1 MFTRAK
7 LADAECS
14 QLSFLIQVTRL
25 ERLRTS
31 KGMESSKQ
39 TKGHII
45 PGDILDELAVRFILN
60 MPQQEKNDMMRVM
73 FKVEEAH
80 WFYIDFYVMGEPER
94 KLASGTMREFAE
106 HMFRHVPPLQPHAD
120 KVDEIM
126 QTWREYKI
134 AVPTF
139 GAIILNPDLDKVLLV
154 QGFSAKASWG
164 FPKGKVN
171 QEEPGDECAAR
182 EVMEEIGYDIT
193 PKLDSEEYLEQIIN
207 DKPVRLYVIHGV
219 EETTKFQT
227 NTRCEIRDI
236 KWFPLDSLPTSK
248 TDQSCKLKL
257 GVAPNNFFMVIP
269 FLRDIKAWVRLASKD
284 RAPSVPSSQKKK
296 GKKDPRREEGEAR
309 PQATPILQP
318 PLLGLEEE
326 EQGDRARVAAQAVAR
341 DIKRPVAKR
350 PGEKRQSVE
359 KESPAKTEV
368 RSRKKSISSSE
379 KDGIIPHAFIPKA
392 WASFKLEHDALLAIA
407 LGRAKPGL

>member
-1 MFTRAK
+1 
-7 LADAECS
+7 
-14 QLSFLIQVTRL
+14 
-25 ERLRTS
+25 
-31 KGMESSKQ
+31 MESSKQ

-45 PGDILDELAVRFILN
+45 PGEILDELAVRFILN

-80 WFYIDFYVMGEPER
+80 WFYIDFYVNGEPER

-106 HMFRHVPPLQPHAD
+106 HMFRHVPPLQPHAG

-139 GAIILNPDLDKVLLV
+139 GAIILNPSLDKVLLV

-193 PKLDSEEYLEQIIN
+193 PRLDSEEYLEQIIN

-284 RAPSVPSSQKKK
+284 GAASVPSSQKKK
-296 GKKDPRREEGEAR
+296 GKKDSRTREDGETVR
-309 PQATPILQP
+309 LQATPILQP

-350 PGEKRQSVE
+350 PGGEKRQSVE
-359 KESPAKTEV
+359 KEVRVREKESPAKAEQG
-368 RSRKKSISSSE
+368 RSMSKKTLSSD
-379 KDGIIPHAFIPKA
+379 KGGLLPPGFIPKA
-392 WASFKLEHDALLAIA
+392 WTTFKLDHDALLAIA
-407 LGRAKPGL
+407 LGKR

>member
-1 MFTRAK
+1 
-7 LADAECS
+7 
-14 QLSFLIQVTRL
+14 
-25 ERLRTS
+25 
-31 KGMESSKQ
+31 MESSKQ

-45 PGDILDELAVRFILN
+45 PGEILDELAVRFILN

-80 WFYIDFYVMGEPER
+80 WFYIDFYVNGEPER

-139 GAIILNPDLDKVLLV
+139 GAIILNPSLDKVLLV

-193 PKLDSEEYLEQIIN
+193 PRLDSEEYLEQIIN

-284 RAPSVPSSQKKK
+284 GAASVPSSQKKK
-296 GKKDPRREEGEAR
+296 GKKDSRTREDGETVR
-309 PQATPILQP
+309 LQATPILQP

-350 PGEKRQSVE
+350 PAGEKRQSVE
-359 KESPAKTEV
+359 KEVRVREKESPAKAEQG
-368 RSRKKSISSSE
+368 RSMSKKSLSSD
-379 KDGIIPHAFIPKA
+379 KGGLLPPGFIPKA
-392 WASFKLEHDALLAIA
+392 WTTFKLDHDALLAIA
-407 LGRAKPGL
+407 LGKR

>member
-1 MFTRAK
+1 
-7 LADAECS
+7 
-14 QLSFLIQVTRL
+14 
-25 ERLRTS
+25 
-31 KGMESSKQ
+31 MESSKQ

-45 PGDILDELAVRFILN
+45 PGEILDELAVRFILN

-80 WFYIDFYVMGEPER
+80 WFYIDFYVNGEPER

-106 HMFRHVPPLQPHAD
+106 HMFRHVPPLQPHAG

-139 GAIILNPDLDKVLLV
+139 GAIILNPSLDKVLLV

-193 PKLDSEEYLEQIIN
+193 PRLDSEEYLEQIIN

-284 RAPSVPSSQKKK
+284 GAASVPSSQKKK
-296 GKKDPRREEGEAR
+296 GKKDSRTREDGETVR
-309 PQATPILQP
+309 LQATPILQP

-350 PGEKRQSVE
+350 PAGEKRQSVE
-359 KESPAKTEV
+359 KEVRVREKESPAKAEQG
-368 RSRKKSISSSE
+368 RSMSKKSLSSD
-379 KDGIIPHAFIPKA
+379 KGGLLPPGFIPKA
-392 WASFKLEHDALLAIA
+392 WTTFKLDHDALLAIA
-407 LGRAKPGL
+407 LGKR

>member
-1 MFTRAK
+1 
-7 LADAECS
+7 
-14 QLSFLIQVTRL
+14 
-25 ERLRTS
+25 
-31 KGMESSKQ
+31 MESSKQ

-45 PGDILDELAVRFILN
+45 PGEILDELAVRFILN

-80 WFYIDFYVMGEPER
+80 WFYIDFYVNGEPER

-139 GAIILNPDLDKVLLV
+139 GAIILNPSLDKVLLV

-193 PKLDSEEYLEQIIN
+193 PRLDSEEYLEQIIN

-284 RAPSVPSSQKKK
+284 GAASVPSSQKKK
-296 GKKDPRREEGEAR
+296 GKKDSRTREDGETAR
-309 PQATPILQP
+309 LQATPILQP

-350 PGEKRQSVE
+350 PAGEKRQSVE
-359 KESPAKTEV
+359 KEVRVREKESPAKAEQG
-368 RSRKKSISSSE
+368 RSMSKKSLSSD
-379 KDGIIPHAFIPKA
+379 KGGLLPPGFIPKA
-392 WASFKLEHDALLAIA
+392 WTTFKLDHDALLAIA
-407 LGRAKPGL
+407 LGKR

>member
-1 MFTRAK
+1 
-7 LADAECS
+7 
-14 QLSFLIQVTRL
+14 
-25 ERLRTS
+25 
-31 KGMESSKQ
+31 MESSKQ
-39 TKGHII
+39 SKGHII
-45 PGDILDELAVRFILN
+45 PGEILDELAVRFILN

-193 PKLDSEEYLEQIIN
+193 PRLDSEEYLEQIIN

-284 RAPSVPSSQKKK
+284 RAASVPSSQKKK
-296 GKKDPRREEGEAR
+296 NRKDVRREEGETR
-309 PQATPILQP
+309 LQATPILQP

-359 KESPAKTEV
+359 KEVVRVREKESPAKAEGG
-368 RSRKKSISSSE
+368 RSSKKSLSVSSSE
-379 KDGIIPHAFIPKA
+379 KGGGILPPGFIPKA
-392 WASFKLEHDALLAIA
+392 WTSFKLDHDALLAIA

>member
-1 MFTRAK
+1 
-7 LADAECS
+7 
-14 QLSFLIQVTRL
+14 
-25 ERLRTS
+25 
-31 KGMESSKQ
+31 MESSKQ

-45 PGDILDELAVRFILN
+45 PGEILDELAVRFILN

-80 WFYIDFYVMGEPER
+80 WFYIDFYVNGEPER

-106 HMFRHVPPLQPHAD
+106 HMFRHVPPLQPHAG

-139 GAIILNPDLDKVLLV
+139 GAIILNPSLDKVLLV

-193 PKLDSEEYLEQIIN
+193 PRLDSEEYLEQIIN

-284 RAPSVPSSQKKK
+284 GAASVPSSQKKK
-296 GKKDPRREEGEAR
+296 GKKDSRTREDGETVR
-309 PQATPILQP
+309 LQATPILQP

-350 PGEKRQSVE
+350 PAGEKRQSVE
-359 KESPAKTEV
+359 KEVRVREKESPAKAEQG
-368 RSRKKSISSSE
+368 RIMSKKTLSSD
-379 KDGIIPHAFIPKA
+379 KGGLLPPGFIPKA
-392 WASFKLEHDALLAIA
+392 WTTFKLDHDALLAIA
-407 LGRAKPGL
+407 LGKR

>member
-1 MFTRAK
+1 M
-7 LADAECS
+7 EG
-14 QLSFLIQVTRL
+14 
-25 ERLRTS
+25 S
-31 KGMESSKQ
+31 KQQ
-39 TKGHII
+39 TKGHVI

-60 MPQQEKNDMMRVM
+60 MPQQEKNDMVRVM

-94 KLASGTMREFAE
+94 KLVSGTMREFAE
-106 HMFRHVPPLQPHAD
+106 HIFRHVPPLQPHAD

-139 GAIILNPDLDKVLLV
+139 GAIILNPSLDKVLLV

-193 PKLDSEEYLEQIIN
+193 PRLDSEEYLEQIIN

-284 RAPSVPSSQKKK
+284 RAASVPLSQKKK
-296 GKKDPRREEGEAR
+296 GKGRKDEGEMR
-309 PQATPILQP
+309 SQATPILQP
-318 PLLGLEEE
+318 PLPLGLEEE
-326 EQGDRARVAAQAVAR
+326 EKGDRARVAAQAVAR

-359 KESPAKTEV
+359 KEVRVREKESPAKAEG
-368 RSRKKSISSSE
+368 RNSKKSLSYSNDKS
-379 KDGIIPHAFIPKA
+379 GILPPNFIPKA
-392 WASFKLEHDALLAIA
+392 WTTFKLDHAELYAIA
-407 LGRAKPGL
+407 LGEVNPGL

>member
-1 MFTRAK
+1 
-7 LADAECS
+7 
-14 QLSFLIQVTRL
+14 
-25 ERLRTS
+25 
-31 KGMESSKQ
+31 MESTKQ

-45 PGDILDELAVRFILN
+45 PGEILDELAVRFILN

-80 WFYIDFYVMGEPER
+80 WFYIDFYVNGEPER

-106 HMFRHVPPLQPHAD
+106 HMFRHVPPLQPHAG

-139 GAIILNPDLDKVLLV
+139 GAIILNPSLDKVLLV

-193 PKLDSEEYLEQIIN
+193 PRLDSEEYLEQIIN

-284 RAPSVPSSQKKK
+284 GAASVPSSQKKK
-296 GKKDPRREEGEAR
+296 GKKDSRTREDGETVR
-309 PQATPILQP
+309 LQATPILQP

-350 PGEKRQSVE
+350 PAGEKRQSVE
-359 KESPAKTEV
+359 KEVRVREKESPAKAEQG
-368 RSRKKSISSSE
+368 RSMSKKSLSSD
-379 KDGIIPHAFIPKA
+379 KGGLLPPGFIPKA
-392 WASFKLEHDALLAIA
+392 WTTFKLDHDALLAIA
-407 LGRAKPGL
+407 LGKR

>member
-1 MFTRAK
+1 
-7 LADAECS
+7 
-14 QLSFLIQVTRL
+14 
-25 ERLRTS
+25 
-31 KGMESSKQ
+31 MESSKQ

-45 PGDILDELAVRFILN
+45 PGEILDELAVRFILN

-80 WFYIDFYVMGEPER
+80 WFYIDFYVNGEPER

-106 HMFRHVPPLQPHAD
+106 HMFRHVPPLQPHAG

-139 GAIILNPDLDKVLLV
+139 GAIILNPSLDKVLLV

-193 PKLDSEEYLEQIIN
+193 PRLDSEEYLEQIIN

-284 RAPSVPSSQKKK
+284 GAASVPSSQKKK
-296 GKKDPRREEGEAR
+296 GKKDSRTREDGETVR
-309 PQATPILQP
+309 LQATPILQP

-350 PGEKRQSVE
+350 PAGEKRQSVE
-359 KESPAKTEV
+359 KEVRVREKESPAKAEQG
-368 RSRKKSISSSE
+368 RSMSKKPLSSD
-379 KDGIIPHAFIPKA
+379 KGGLLPPGFIPKA
-392 WASFKLEHDALLAIA
+392 WTTFKLDHDALLAIA
-407 LGRAKPGL
+407 LGKR

>member
-1 MFTRAK
+1 
-7 LADAECS
+7 
-14 QLSFLIQVTRL
+14 
-25 ERLRTS
+25 
-31 KGMESSKQ
+31 MESTKQ

-45 PGDILDELAVRFILN
+45 PGEILDELAVRFILN

-80 WFYIDFYVMGEPER
+80 WFYIDFYVNGEPER

-139 GAIILNPDLDKVLLV
+139 GAIILNPSLDKVLLV

-193 PKLDSEEYLEQIIN
+193 PRLDSEEYLEQIIN

-284 RAPSVPSSQKKK
+284 GAASVPSSQKKK
-296 GKKDPRREEGEAR
+296 GKKDSRTREDGETVR
-309 PQATPILQP
+309 LQATPILQP

-350 PGEKRQSVE
+350 PAGEKRQSVE
-359 KESPAKTEV
+359 KEVRVREKESPAKAEQG
-368 RSRKKSISSSE
+368 RSMSKKSLSSD
-379 KDGIIPHAFIPKA
+379 KGGLLPPGFIPKA
-392 WASFKLEHDALLAIA
+392 WTTFKLDHDALLAIA
-407 LGRAKPGL
+407 LGKR